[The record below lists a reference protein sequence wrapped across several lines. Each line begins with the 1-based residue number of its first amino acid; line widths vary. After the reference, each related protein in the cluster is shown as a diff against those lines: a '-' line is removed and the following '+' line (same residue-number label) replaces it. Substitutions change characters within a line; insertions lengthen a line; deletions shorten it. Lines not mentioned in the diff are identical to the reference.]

1 MNTKTFKFAG
11 ARGSGAKNW
20 YMQRITG
27 IVLVV
32 VLIGHYILMHATPDS
47 GHTYRAVME
56 RLHQPIWKIIDLSFV
71 TLGLWHGLNGTWS
84 VIRDYEMK
92 PWLTTTLY
100 TIIVIVALAFWFL
113 GLNTILSF

>member
-1 MNTKTFKFAG
+1 MSTKTFRFAG
-11 ARGSGAKNW
+11 GRNSGAKSW

-27 IVLVV
+27 IILVV
-32 VLIGHYILMHATPDS
+32 VLIGHYIMMHATPEA

-56 RLHQPIWKIIDLSFV
+56 RLHQPMWKAIDLTFV
-71 TLGLWHGLNGTWS
+71 TLGLWHGLNGLWN

-92 PWLTTTLY
+92 PVLTTFLY
-100 TIIVIVALAFWFL
+100 TIIVLVALIFWFI

>member
-1 MNTKTFKFAG
+1 MNSNSYKFVG
-11 ARGSGAKNW
+11 GRGGAKNW

-27 IVLVV
+27 IVLVIL
-32 VLIGHYILMHATPDS
+32 LIGHYILMHATPES
-47 GHTYRAVME
+47 GHTYKAVME

-84 VIRDYEMK
+84 VIRDYEIKQGWM
-92 PWLTTTLY
+92 TTIY
-100 TIIVIVALAFWFL
+100 TILIIVALAFWFL